1 MRRVVADLHL
11 HTALSPCAA
20 REMTP
25 GDIVREAVRKG
36 LDMIAV
42 CDHNSSGNARAV
54 ASAAFDVLAV
64 IPGIEVTTA
73 EEVHVLGLFPDAE
86 AARRVSEAVLATLPV
101 AETDVTPGGEQ
112 LLYGD
117 DGEPSAIERRML
129 VAASSLDL
137 AAAVDLIRANGGL
150 AVAAHVD
157 RPSFGVIG
165 QLGFIPPEVRLD
177 AAEVSAAGVARGRA
191 AELAR
196 LGLPL
201 VCGSDAHSLE
211 EIAAGTTVLEVEGA
225 SFGELVLA
233 VRGQDG
239 RRCRC
244 A

>member
-36 LDMIAV
+36 LDMIAI
-42 CDHNSSGNARAV
+42 CDHNSSGNAAAV
-54 ASAAFDVLAV
+54 AAAAFGELAV

-73 EEVHVLGLFPDAE
+73 EEVHVLGLFPDTE
-86 AARRVSEAVLATLPV
+86 SARRVSDAVLATLPV
-101 AETDVTPGGEQ
+101 SETESTPGGEQ
-112 LLYGD
+112 LLFGD
-117 DGEPSAIERRML
+117 DGEPAGLERRML
-129 VAASSLDL
+129 VAASTLDL
-137 AAAVDLIRANGGL
+137 AATVGLIRSNRGL
-150 AVAAHVD
+150 VVAAHVD

-165 QLGFIPPEVRLD
+165 QLGFIPPEVHLD

-191 AELAR
+191 AALER

-201 VCGSDAHSLE
+201 ISGSDAHSLE
-211 EIAAGTTVLEVEGA
+211 EIAAATTVLEVEA
-225 SFGELVLA
+225 PTFEELVLA